1 MTARRLVLPLS
12 MAFVFFGVWYFMSE
26 PQTASG
32 SGPARGSIFRPEESQ
47 RSSGEPFSAQ
57 GALDRMIADTS
68 SSDVSRRFAALN
80 GLASA
85 PRAQAVPVLSN
96 VLMNGERGD
105 RPQAL
110 RSLQQLAT
118 TQGDDDSAIR
128 SALRDA
134 LYIGDNEALAPALQQ
149 ALGEVDSTYAQRAGN
164 TQP

>member
-1 MTARRLVLPLS
+1 MTAHRLVLPLS
-12 MAFVFFGVWYFMSE
+12 MALVFFGVWYSMTE

-32 SGPARGSIFRPEESQ
+32 SGSARGSIFRPEESQ
-47 RSSGEPFSAQ
+47 RSSGEPISAR

-68 SSDVSRRFAALN
+68 SSDVSLRYAALN

-110 RSLQQLAT
+110 RSLQQLASS
-118 TQGDDDSAIR
+118 QGDDDGAIR
-128 SALRDA
+128 SALRNA

-149 ALGEVDSTYAQRAGN
+149 ALNEVDATYAQRAAN